1 MNVQLFRGC
10 LEKMKSKKKI
20 QEFYESYSLKINKE
34 SLNDKFLD
42 LIPYFDQNNEYKD
55 SNGNIQIENNNE
67 VYEAN
72 INFKKEINIINIH
85 SKLESICM
93 DIKFFE
99 LYEILNYEN
108 IFFSNY
114 LKVQKKNIEYLE
126 LYILSLKNTKINL
139 FYFWRKI
146 ATYP

>member
-1 MNVQLFRGC
+1 MN
-10 LEKMKSKKKI
+10 
-20 QEFYESYSLKINKE
+20 
-34 SLNDKFLD
+34 
-42 LIPYFDQNNEYKD
+42 
-55 SNGNIQIENNNE
+55 
-67 VYEAN
+67 
-72 INFKKEINIINIH
+72 
-85 SKLESICM
+85 
-93 DIKFFE
+93 IKFFE

-126 LYILSLKNTKINL
+126 QYILSLKNTKINL

>member
-1 MNVQLFRGC
+1 MNVQLFRGY

-67 VYEAN
+67 VYETN

-126 LYILSLKNTKINL
+126 QYILSFKNTKINL